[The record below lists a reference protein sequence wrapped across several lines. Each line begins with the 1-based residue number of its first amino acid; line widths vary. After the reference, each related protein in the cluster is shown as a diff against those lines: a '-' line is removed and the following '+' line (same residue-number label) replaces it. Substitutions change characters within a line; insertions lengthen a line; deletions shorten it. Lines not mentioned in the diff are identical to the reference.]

1 MNRLREFRI
10 VPQIAGSMAAAVEQ
24 LRIREDEVLVGCDL
38 FRAAEGAAKDAF
50 DGVAFVKA
58 QGKKGGSIAAILQ
71 QALVSNAVI
80 IIVILNFWPSLPK

>member
-24 LRIREDEVLVGCDL
+24 LRIKEDEVLVGCDL
-38 FRAAEGAAKDAF
+38 FQAAEGAAKEPF

-58 QGKKGGSIAAILQ
+58 QGKKGSITAILQ
-71 QALVSNAVI
+71 QALVSNVS
-80 IIVILNFWPSLPK
+80 SLVS